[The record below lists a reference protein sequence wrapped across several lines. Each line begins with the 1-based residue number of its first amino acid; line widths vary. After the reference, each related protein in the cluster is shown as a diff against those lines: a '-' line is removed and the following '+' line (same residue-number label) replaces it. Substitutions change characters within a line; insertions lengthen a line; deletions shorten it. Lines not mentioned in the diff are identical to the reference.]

1 MRPHPVHVLGLVQT
15 ALVQALFGLETQR
28 ARRTTAVYKYRTPLQ
43 LHWRIGLCLVFDMV
57 ICFSRYHGVNL
68 VQLMPGAKLH
78 DGSFSRFRFGLVP
91 VRKEN
96 PRRNNKKTERPPL
109 TTRRLN
115 AIQQIR
121 SDKSSIKQPSKERA
135 KRASEISAKRF

>member
-1 MRPHPVHVLGLVQT
+1 MYRRCLGSKPKTLKEQLQSTNT
-15 ALVQALFGLETQR
+15 AHRFSFTGES
-28 ARRTTAVYKYRTPLQ
+28 VYAS
-43 LHWRIGLCLVFDMV
+43 VFDMA

-68 VQLMPGAKLH
+68 VQLNGAKLH

-96 PRRNNKKTERPPL
+96 PRRNNKKTDKPPL
-109 TTRRLN
+109 PTRRLN
-115 AIQQIR
+115 AKQQIR